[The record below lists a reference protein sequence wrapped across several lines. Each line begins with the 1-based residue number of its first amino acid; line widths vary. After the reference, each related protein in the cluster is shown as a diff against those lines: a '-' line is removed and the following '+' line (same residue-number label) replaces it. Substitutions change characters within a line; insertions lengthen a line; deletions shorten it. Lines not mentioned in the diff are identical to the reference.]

1 MAADRLRAGGGFP
14 ALPPHPQSLRIEYR
28 PIYGPYEAG
37 LGRFVDLR
45 KNDFVGRAAAQ
56 REKETGGKLRLQG
69 FCVDA
74 LDADAIGDEP
84 IWHDGRVV
92 GWVTSGAY
100 AHHVGRSMAL
110 GYVPA
115 GLAGLAEP
123 DAFEIEILGER
134 RAATLQ
140 PTALFD
146 PDGTRMRG

>member
-1 MAADRLRAGGGFP
+1 MRFEKNFGTWGR
-14 ALPPHPQSLRIEYR
+14 EYR
-28 PIYGPYEAG
+28 PIYTPFEAG
-37 LGRFVDLR
+37 LDRFVEFA
-45 KNDFVGRAAAQ
+45 KGEFIGRAAA
-56 REKETGGKLRLQG
+56 LRARDDGPARRLVA
-69 FCVDA
+69 FTVA
-74 LDADAIGDEP
+74 AEAADAIGDEP
-84 IWHDGRVV
+84 IWQDGRVV